1 MLVMVWFADR
11 RRALGLAIFCTLVA
25 AVWIGPAGARPAWA
39 ITKVTTIEGF
49 SEYLLD
55 NGLQVLICPDDS
67 KPTVT
72 VNLTVFVGSRHEG
85 YGETGM
91 AHLLEHMLFKGTP
104 THTQIPKDLQL
115 RGAKFNG
122 TTWVDRTNYYETL
135 PATDENL
142 EFALELEAD
151 RMVNSN
157 VSHED
162 LISEMSVVRNE
173 FERGENMPGVLLYQ
187 RLLAVAYEWHNYGKS
202 TIGNRTD
209 IERVPIERLK
219 EFYNKFYQPDNAML
233 VVAGK
238 FDEEKTLKLIDQYFG
253 PIPKPTRKLDRTY
266 TEEPPQDGERTV
278 MLRRVG
284 DLGLVGAVYHIPAGA
299 HPDMAALDIL
309 TEVLGNAPSGRLHK
323 SLVETKKA
331 TSIRVDA
338 SSWHDP
344 GVFELIAEVRRGD
357 SLEEA
362 EKAMLEGAETVGK
375 QEITAEEV
383 DRARLKFLK
392 QRELMAA
399 DTAKLAIQ
407 LSNWA
412 SQGDWRLY
420 FLYWDRIEKVS
431 PEDVAR
437 VASTYLIQSNRTSG
451 MFIPTPMPDRI
462 TIPPAP
468 PISDLFANFHPRE
481 TISAGESFDPTPENI
496 DARSQT
502 ISLGKGIKGVLLPKK
517 TRGQTVHLQLDLR
530 YGTKESLKRYRA
542 ACELLPDLMTRGT
555 KELTRGEL
563 QDRLD
568 KNLATIR
575 ADGDKGV
582 ITFSVETKRDNLP
595 VVLDLLR
602 QIVRE
607 PSLPDKEWGEMQRE
621 SLANLDEQLTDPQAL
636 AVVRMRRTL
645 NPFSKDDVRYIA
657 TPQEEIE
664 EVSALKASDFQKL
677 YTDFLGA
684 QAGELALVGDFEPD
698 EVRPLLD
705 KILDG
710 WKAKQPYQRIEQVV
724 FDKVP
729 GGKQQILT
737 PDKANA
743 IYVAGAVFAMSDSDP
758 DYAPL
763 VLGNFIFGGGAL
775 SSRLGDRVRQKE
787 GLSYGVGSN
796 FMANAIDRRS
806 SMMQYAIYNPT
817 NLKKLEAAMAE
828 ELARLLA
835 DGVTAEELAR
845 AKSGFL
851 QDQKVGRTSD
861 SHLMAVLADNLYA
874 NRSMKY
880 YAELERRIEEQTPE
894 TVAAALKKY
903 VDPKRLVIVTA
914 GDFKDDDASDDKKSD
929 DTKAEDKKSDEK
941 KPDDKK
947 ASGKK
952 AAAK

>member
-1 MLVMVWFADR
+1 MLVMVWFASR
-11 RRALGLAIFCTLVA
+11 RRALEWAIACIVVA
-25 AVWIGPAGARPAWA
+25 AVWVGPASVAPVWA
-39 ITKVTTIEGF
+39 AKKITTIEGF
-49 SEYLLD
+49 SEYRLD
-55 NGLQVLICPDDS
+55 NGLQVLVCPDDS

-104 THTQIPKDLQL
+104 TYAHIPKELQD

-142 EFALELEAD
+142 EFALAMEAD
-151 RMVNSN
+151 RMINSN

-162 LISEMSVVRNE
+162 LISEMTVVRNE

-219 EFYNKFYQPDNAML
+219 QFYTKFYQPDNAML

-238 FDEEKTLKLIDQYFG
+238 VDEEKALELIDQYFG

-266 TEEPPQDGERTV
+266 TEEPAQDGERSV

-309 TEVLGNAPSGRLHK
+309 TEVLGNAPSGRLYK
-323 SLVETKKA
+323 TLVETKKA

-357 SLEEA
+357 SLEDA
-362 EKAMLEGAETVGK
+362 EKTMLEGAETAGK
-375 QEITAEEV
+375 EKVTAKEV
-383 DRARLKFLK
+383 ERARLKFLT

-399 DTAKLAIQ
+399 DTAKLAVQ

-420 FLYWDRIEKVS
+420 FLYWDRIEKVT
-431 PEDVAR
+431 PEDVTR
-437 VASTYLIQSNRTSG
+437 VASTYLIRSNRTSG
-451 MFIPTPMPDRI
+451 MFIPTEDPNRV

-468 PISDLFANFHPRE
+468 PESELFADFHPRE
-481 TISAGESFDPTPENI
+481 ATSKGESFDPTPENI
-496 DARSQT
+496 DARSKPIT
-502 ISLGKGIKGVLLPKK
+502 LGKGIKGLLLPKK
-517 TRGQTVHLQLDLR
+517 TRGETVSLQLDLR
-530 YGTKESLKRYRA
+530 YGTKETLKRYRA
-542 ACELLPDLMTRGT
+542 AGDLLPELMTRGT
-555 KELTRGEL
+555 KQLTRAEI

-568 KNLATIR
+568 KDSATLH
-575 ADGDKGV
+575 AAGDTGV
-582 ITFSVETKRDNLP
+582 VTISLETKRANLP
-595 VVLDLLR
+595 DVLDLLR
-602 QIVRE
+602 QILRE
-607 PSLPDKEWGEMQRE
+607 PTLPDKEWGEMQRE
-621 SLANLDEQLTDPQAL
+621 TLANLDEQLTDPQPLAL
-636 AVVRMRRTL
+636 VRMRRTI
-645 NPFSKDDVRYIA
+645 NPFSKDDVRYIP

-677 YTDFLGA
+677 YSDYLSS
-684 QAGELALVGDFEPD
+684 QAGELAVIGDFDPD
-698 EVRPLLD
+698 EIRPLLE
-705 KILDG
+705 KTFEG
-710 WKAKQPYQRIEQVV
+710 WKTKQPYQRIEQVV

-729 GGKQQILT
+729 GGRQQILT

-743 IYVAGAVFAMSDSDP
+743 IYVAGEAFALRDSDP

-763 VLGNFIFGGGAL
+763 VLGNFVFGGGSL
-775 SSRLGDRVRQKE
+775 SSRLGDRARQKE
-787 GLSYGVGSN
+787 GLSYNVGSM
-796 FMANAIDRRS
+796 FKAGSIDRRAS
-806 SMMQYAIYNPT
+806 VMLYAIYNPT
-817 NLKKLEAAMAE
+817 NAKKLETAMTE

-845 AKSGFL
+845 AKTGFL
-851 QDQKVGRTSD
+851 EEQKVGRTSD
-861 SHLMAVLADNLYA
+861 SHLAAVLTDNLYA

-880 YAELERRIEEQTPE
+880 YAELERRLEEQTPE
-894 TVAAALKKY
+894 TVLAALKKY
-903 VDPKRLVIVTA
+903 YDPKRLVIVTA
-914 GDFKDDDASDDKKSD
+914 GDFKDDKESADK
-929 DTKAEDKKSDEK
+929 
-941 KPDDKK
+941 
-947 ASGKK
+947 
-952 AAAK
+952 